1 MTDLIERAF
10 SGVPRPQAA
19 PPPLNPEQPPCP
31 LCGASAI
38 AGYAH
43 ASWSDL
49 AHLCECDCERPA
61 AYLSGLRGL
70 WQSKNALPHYL
81 ATLPTRYHGYT
92 AATIRRT
99 DENAPV
105 MDALKAGLTG
115 NLYLFGPA
123 GVGKTHLAVAGA
135 RRLAERG
142 KTTRF
147 WGMAALFA
155 ELRAAS
161 KGDMP
166 RPELGHWDVLVL
178 DDIDKIRPTAFVY
191 ETLYAVIE
199 DRWANEKVTIFT
211 AQHDPNGAAVVLTPD
226 GSELAA
232 DPLASRM
239 ASGRVFRVT
248 GEDGRAG

>member
-1 MTDLIERAF
+1 MTEILQALAT
-10 SGVPRPQAA
+10 VPRPVRE
-19 PPPLNPEQPPCP
+19 PPPAPHLPPCP
-31 LCGASAI
+31 LCQAQAR

-49 AHLCECDCERPA
+49 AHLCDCDCEAPA
-61 AYLSGLRGL
+61 AYLSGLRRIWRG
-70 WQSKNALPHYL
+70 KNALPHYL
-81 ATLPTRYHGYT
+81 ATLPSRYHGYT
-92 AATIRRT
+92 AATINRT

-105 MDALKAGLTG
+105 MEALKAGLTG

-123 GVGKTHLAVAGA
+123 GTGKTHLAVAGA
-135 RRLAERG
+135 RRMAERG
-142 KTTRF
+142 KTARF
-147 WGMAALFA
+147 WGMASLIA

-161 KGDMP
+161 GGEMP

-191 ETLYAVIE
+191 ETLYALIE

-239 ASGRVFRVT
+239 ASGKVLKVAGDDR
-248 GEDGRAG
+248 RAG